1 MKLQMTKLKSW
12 IMSLSKMKLRIVSG
26 ILLILS
32 FVLGFFSRYSRYDEN
47 IMISRVA
54 IYPGETYTTTYSY
67 IWELLGVAIL
77 LFITA
82 LSLLIISF
90 KKLKK

>member
-32 FVLGFFSRYSRYDEN
+32 FVLGFFFRYSRYDEN
-47 IMISRVA
+47 MMMRVA
-54 IYPGETYTTTYSY
+54 IYPGETYTPAYSY

-90 KKLKK
+90 KKLNK

>member
-1 MKLQMTKLKSW
+1 MKLQMTKLKLW
-12 IMSLSKMKLRIVSG
+12 IMSLSKMKLRIISG

-32 FVLGFFSRYSRYDEN
+32 FILGFFSRYDEN
-47 IMISRVA
+47 MMTRVA
-54 IYPGETYTTTYSY
+54 IYPGETYTPAYSY

-77 LFITA
+77 LFISA

>member
-1 MKLQMTKLKSW
+1 MKLQMTKLKLW

-47 IMISRVA
+47 MMTRVA
-54 IYPGETYTTTYSY
+54 IYPGETYTSAYSY

-90 KKLKK
+90 KKLNK

>member
-1 MKLQMTKLKSW
+1 MTKLKLW
-12 IMSLSKMKLRIVSG
+12 IMSLSKMKLRIISG

-32 FVLGFFSRYSRYDEN
+32 FVLGFFSRYSIYDEN
-47 IMISRVA
+47 MMTRVA
-54 IYPGETYTTTYSY
+54 IYPGETYTSAYSY

-90 KKLKK
+90 KKLNK